1 MANVLNPEPESI
13 TLNTTLEPTTLEPA
27 TELEQ
32 PPFESTS
39 NPETAE
45 VVEVPALDADAPTE
59 PVAKAVPVEAAPAE
73 EIAPEI
79 VAQAEPVVEAKAEPV
94 VAAAAEPVVEA
105 KAEPVVAAKAEPVVE
120 AKAEPVVEAKAEP
133 VVAAVAET
141 AAEIQAA
148 PEAAPPATAAAP
160 VARAKAPEHGLESMD
175 DFSAALAAFERE
187 QAAEAA
193 AVEAYGDKIVSGTVI
208 KQTEKHL
215 VVDVGLKSEGLVPLE
230 QVLDHSGA
238 VRFNPGDVI
247 DVVIEREEPEGGYL
261 VSFERAQRLRIWDT
275 IEKAANDKTPMTGTV
290 ISRVKGGL
298 TVDIGL
304 KAFLPGSQLEI
315 RPVRN
320 LDGYLGQQIEVR
332 VIKLNKKRGNVVVS
346 RKEILEEEQ
355 NAKRSTT
362 LEHLGEGA
370 ILTGT
375 VKNLT
380 DYGAF
385 VDLGGID
392 GLLHITDMSWGRL
405 THPRDL
411 VNVGDEIQ
419 VKVLKFDKDKQRVS
433 LGFKQ
438 LTPDPWLD
446 ASERYPVGAHV
457 KGRVLSVTD
466 YGAFVELEQGIEGL
480 VHLSEMTWSKRLK
493 HPSKLVKP
501 GDEVETV
508 VLSVNP
514 ADRRI
519 SLGMKQLLENPWENL
534 TEKYPTGAVV
544 EGRVRNLTD
553 FGAFIEIEDGIDGL
567 VHVSNL
573 SWTKR
578 VKHPSEIVKKGEK
591 VKAVV
596 LGVEP
601 AEPASLAGHQAVAAR
616 RLGELL
622 RLASG
627 GRRGPRQGAADGAI
641 WSLRRDRGGCRGSLP
656 HLRGRRRRRIEAGD
670 GPGARLQDHQDQ
682 RRGEEGGL
690 EPARHRP
697 GGQPHTGRA
706 LQGGYSQASGLQLHH
721 HARRPDQL
729 AQGRALSRFPF
740 RHQCTTAA
748 LRGGRCCLDFVFHS
762 FSLCPASTLA
772 SATPGVSFQVKE
784 SSTMPRNVDARI
796 PYSAEFQP

>member
-1 MANVLNPEPESI
+1 MANVLNSETESI
-13 TLNTTLEPTTLEPA
+13 TLNTELETPTLEPA

-32 PPFESTS
+32 PSYESTS
-39 NPETAE
+39 NLETAE
-45 VVEVPALDADAPTE
+45 APAINTLDADVNLTE
-59 PVAKAVPVEAAPAE
+59 AEAEAE
-73 EIAPEI
+73 
-79 VAQAEPVVEAKAEPV
+79 AEADAEAKAEAEA
-94 VAAAAEPVVEA
+94 VAAMEAEAPTEAEPVAMQEG
-105 KAEPVVAAKAEPVVE
+105 AE
-120 AKAEPVVEAKAEP
+120 
-133 VVAAVAET
+133 
-141 AAEIQAA
+141 
-148 PEAAPPATAAAP
+148 
-160 VARAKAPEHGLESMD
+160 
-175 DFSAALAAFERE
+175 DFSAALEAFERE

-193 AVEAYGDKIVSGTVI
+193 AVEAYGDKVVSGTVL

-230 QVLDHSGA
+230 QVVDHTGA
-238 VRFNPGDVI
+238 VKFQPGDVI

-261 VSFERAQRLRIWDT
+261 VSYERAQRLRVWDS
-275 IEKAANDKTPMTGTV
+275 IEKAANDKTPVIGTV
-290 ISRVKGGL
+290 VSRVKGGL

-346 RKEILEEEQ
+346 RKEILEEELTS
-355 NAKRSTT
+355 KRSTT
-362 LEHLGEGA
+362 MEHLGEDSV
-370 ILTGT
+370 LTGT

-446 ASERYPVGAHV
+446 ATERYPVGARVH
-457 KGRVLSVTD
+457 GRVLSVTD

-501 GDEVETV
+501 GDEVDTV

-534 TEKYPTGAVV
+534 SERYPSGTLV

-553 FGAFIEIEDGIDGL
+553 FGAFVEIEDGIDGL

-578 VKHPSEIVKKGEK
+578 VKHPSEVVKKGEK

-601 AEPASLAGHQAVAAR
+601 QNR
-616 RLGELL
+616 RLSLGIKQLQPDVWESFFATHRVGDVVHGKVL
-622 RLASG
+622 RTA
-627 GRRGPRQGAADGAI
+627 QFGAFVEIAEGVEGLCHI
-641 WSLRRDRGGCRGSLP
+641 S
-656 HLRGRRRRRIEAGD
+656 EAGD
-670 GPGARLQDHQDQ
+670 EGDHSKLEQGQ
-682 RRGEEGGL
+682 EHEFKIIKINVEEKKVGL
-690 EPARHRP
+690 SL
-697 GGQPHTGRA
+697 RA
-706 LQGGYSQASGLQLHH
+706 VSGHEAS
-721 HARRPDQL
+721 R
-729 AQGRALSRFPF
+729 AQVESYKSDTHKHP
-740 RHQCTTAA
+740 
-748 LRGGRCCLDFVFHS
+748 
-762 FSLCPASTLA
+762 
-772 SATPGVSFQVKE
+772 VS
-784 SSTMPRNVDARI
+784 SSTTTLGDLINWRKNER
-796 PYSAEFQP
+796 

>member
-1 MANVLNPEPESI
+1 MANVLNPETESI
-13 TLNTTLEPTTLEPA
+13 TLNTELEAPTLEPA
-27 TELEQ
+27 TEQVQ
-32 PPFESTS
+32 PLLESTS

-45 VVEVPALDADAPTE
+45 AVEIPALDADAPTE
-59 PVAKAVPVEAAPAE
+59 PEVQAVPVVETTAEAAPAPVATE
-73 EIAPEI
+73 VPAQSEPVAQPEPEIAVPVQAAPQVE
-79 VAQAEPVVEAKAEPV
+79 VAAPVVESAAPVAEVAPPV
-94 VAAAAEPVVEA
+94 V
-105 KAEPVVAAKAEPVVE
+105 
-120 AKAEPVVEAKAEP
+120 
-133 VVAAVAET
+133 
-141 AAEIQAA
+141 
-148 PEAAPPATAAAP
+148 EAAPPAVEVAPPADAPQAAEAPQTVVADAPAPVAAAP
-160 VARAKAPEHGLESMD
+160 AHTHAEHGLESMD

-193 AVEAYGDKIVSGTVI
+193 AVEAYGDKIVSGTVL

-215 VVDVGLKSEGLVPLE
+215 VVDVGLKSEGLVPIE
-230 QVLDHSGA
+230 QVLDHTGA
-238 VRFNPGDVI
+238 VRFQPGDVI
-247 DVVIEREEPEGGYL
+247 EVVIEREEPEGGYL
-261 VSFERAQRLRIWDT
+261 VSYERAQRLRVWDV
-275 IEKAANDKTPMTGTV
+275 IEKAAADKTPVIGTV
-290 ISRVKGGL
+290 VSRVKGGL

-362 LEHLGEGA
+362 LEQLGEGA
-370 ILTGT
+370 VLTGT

-446 ASERYPVGAHV
+446 ATERYPVGAHV
-457 KGRVLSVTD
+457 HGRVLSVTD

-519 SLGMKQLLENPWENL
+519 SLGMKQLMDNPWENL
-534 TEKYPTGAVV
+534 TDRYPAGTVV

-601 AEPASLAGHQAVAAR
+601 QNR
-616 RLGELL
+616 RLSLGIKQLQPDVWESFFAAHRVGDVVHGKVL
-622 RLASG
+622 RTA
-627 GRRGPRQGAADGAI
+627 QFGAFVEIAEGVEGLCHI
-641 WSLRRDRGGCRGSLP
+641 S
-656 HLRGRRRRRIEAGD
+656 EAGD
-670 GPGARLQDHQDQ
+670 
-682 RRGEEGGL
+682 EGGGSKL
-690 EPARHRP
+690 ETGLEHDFKIIKINVEEKKVGLSLRAI
-697 GGQPHTGRA
+697 GQEASRA
-706 LQGGYSQASGLQLHH
+706 QVENYKAEGHKH
-721 HARRPDQL
+721 P
-729 AQGRALSRFPF
+729 
-740 RHQCTTAA
+740 
-748 LRGGRCCLDFVFHS
+748 
-762 FSLCPASTLA
+762 
-772 SATPGVSFQVKE
+772 VS
-784 SSTMPRNVDARI
+784 SSTTTLGDLINWKSER
-796 PYSAEFQP
+796 

>member
-1 MANVLNPEPESI
+1 MANVLNPETESI
-13 TLNTTLEPTTLEPA
+13 TLNTELETPTLDPA
-27 TELEQ
+27 TELDNLSSDDQ
-32 PPFESTS
+32 PLPESTS
-39 NPETAE
+39 NLSSSNIDNSTVAETTS
-45 VVEVPALDADAPTE
+45 LDADALTE
-59 PVAKAVPVEAAPAE
+59 PVAQAAPSYEPEATP
-73 EIAPEI
+73 AP
-79 VAQAEPVVEAKAEPV
+79 P
-94 VAAAAEPVVEA
+94 AAAAEP
-105 KAEPVVAAKAEPVVE
+105 
-120 AKAEPVVEAKAEP
+120 
-133 VVAAVAET
+133 
-141 AAEIQAA
+141 QASA
-148 PEAAPPATAAAP
+148 PEPAPARAAAHSEP
-160 VARAKAPEHGLESMD
+160 AD
-175 DFSAALAAFERE
+175 DFSEALAAFERE

-193 AVEAYGDKIVSGTVI
+193 AVEAYGDKVVSGKVE
-208 KQTEKHL
+208 KQTEKYL

-230 QVLDHSGA
+230 QVVDHTGA
-238 VRFNPGDVI
+238 VKFQPGDII

-261 VSFERAQRLRIWDT
+261 VSYEKAQRLRAWDT
-275 IEKAANDKTPMTGTV
+275 IEKAANDKTPVLGTV
-290 ISRVKGGL
+290 VSRVKGGL
-298 TVDIGL
+298 TVDIGM

-320 LDGYLGQQIEVR
+320 LDTYLGQQIEVR

-355 NAKRSTT
+355 NSKRSATM
-362 LEHLGEGA
+362 EHLAEDGV
-370 ILTGT
+370 LTGT

-419 VKVLKFDKDKQRVS
+419 VKVLKFDKEKQRVS

-446 ASERYPVGAHV
+446 AIERYPVGAKVH
-457 KGRVLSVTD
+457 GRVLSVTD

-501 GDEVETV
+501 GDEVDTV

-519 SLGMKQLLENPWENL
+519 SLGMKQLLENPWESL
-534 TEKYPTGAVV
+534 IEKYPVGAIV

-553 FGAFIEIEDGIDGL
+553 FGAFVEIEDGIDGL

-601 AEPASLAGHQAVAAR
+601 QNR
-616 RLGELL
+616 RLSLGIKQLQPDVWESFFATHRVGDVVHGKIL
-622 RLASG
+622 RTA
-627 GRRGPRQGAADGAI
+627 QFGAFVEIAEGVEGLCHI
-641 WSLRRDRGGCRGSLP
+641 S
-656 HLRGRRRRRIEAGD
+656 EAGD
-670 GPGARLQDHQDQ
+670 PVDGHSPLEQGMEHDFKIIKINV
-682 RRGEEGGL
+682 EEKKVGL
-690 EPARHRP
+690 SLRTSSAHETERPAR
-697 GGQPHTGRA
+697 
-706 LQGGYSQASGLQLHH
+706 
-721 HARRPDQL
+721 
-729 AQGRALSRFPF
+729 
-740 RHQCTTAA
+740 
-748 LRGGRCCLDFVFHS
+748 
-762 FSLCPASTLA
+762 
-772 SATPGVSFQVKE
+772 E
-784 SSTMPRNVDARI
+784 SSSPRQESRREPHKPPVSSSTTTLGDLVNWKNER
-796 PYSAEFQP
+796 

>member
-1 MANVLNPEPESI
+1 MPNVLNPEPESI
-13 TLNTTLEPTTLEPA
+13 TLNSELETITLEPA
-27 TELEQ
+27 TEPDSLPRIDQ
-32 PPFESTS
+32 PLRESTS
-39 NPETAE
+39 NTANTAE
-45 VVEVPALDADAPTE
+45 VVEVVPALDADALTE
-59 PVAKAVPVEAAPAE
+59 PVA
-73 EIAPEI
+73 
-79 VAQAEPVVEAKAEPV
+79 EPVAATAKAE
-94 VAAAAEPVVEA
+94 VATES
-105 KAEPVVAAKAEPVVE
+105 
-120 AKAEPVVEAKAEP
+120 
-133 VVAAVAET
+133 
-141 AAEIQAA
+141 
-148 PEAAPPATAAAP
+148 APPTEEPAKVSAEAYTRIEAAP
-160 VARAKAPEHGLESMD
+160 VAQVAHAAEAHGHEPAD
-175 DFSAALAAFERE
+175 DFSAALAEFERE

-193 AVEAYGDKIVSGTVI
+193 AVEAYGDKLVTGTVI
-208 KQTEKHL
+208 KATDKHL
-215 VVDVGLKSEGLVPLE
+215 VIDVGLKSEGLLPLE
-230 QVLDHSGA
+230 QVLDHAGA
-238 VRFNPGDVI
+238 VKFQPGDSI

-261 VSFERAQRLRIWDT
+261 VSYERAQRLRVWDV
-275 IEKAANDKTPMTGTV
+275 IEKAAADKTPVTGTV

-355 NAKRSTT
+355 NQKRSST
-362 LEHLGEGA
+362 LEHLGEDA

-446 ASERYPVGAHV
+446 ATERYPVGARV

-519 SLGMKQLLENPWENL
+519 SLGMKQLLDNPWENL
-534 TEKYPTGAVV
+534 TERYPAGTIV

-601 AEPASLAGHQAVAAR
+601 QNR
-616 RLGELL
+616 RLSLGIKQLQPDVWESFFAAHRVGDIVHGKVL
-622 RLASG
+622 RTA
-627 GRRGPRQGAADGAI
+627 QFGAFVEIAEGVEGLCHI
-641 WSLRRDRGGCRGSLP
+641 S
-656 HLRGRRRRRIEAGD
+656 EAGD
-670 GPGARLQDHQDQ
+670 EAGGPSKLETGLEHDFKIIKINVEEKKVGLSLRAVSGHEASRAEVQDYKSEN
-682 RRGEEGGL
+682 RGE
-690 EPARHRP
+690 
-697 GGQPHTGRA
+697 RA
-706 LQGGYSQASGLQLHH
+706 E
-721 HARRPDQL
+721 
-729 AQGRALSRFPF
+729 
-740 RHQCTTAA
+740 
-748 LRGGRCCLDFVFHS
+748 RGGGHKQ
-762 FSLCPASTLA
+762 P
-772 SATPGVSFQVKE
+772 VS
-784 SSTMPRNVDARI
+784 SSTTTLGDLINFRKGER
-796 PYSAEFQP
+796 

>member
-1 MANVLNPEPESI
+1 MANVLNPETESI
-13 TLNTTLEPTTLEPA
+13 TLNTEMETPTLETPTLEPA

-32 PPFESTS
+32 PSYESTS
-39 NPETAE
+39 THEAEPSALDGATLNEPTTEHAAAE
-45 VVEVPALDADAPTE
+45 VAEAAADAP
-59 PVAKAVPVEAAPAE
+59 EAY
-73 EIAPEI
+73 
-79 VAQAEPVVEAKAEPV
+79 
-94 VAAAAEPVVEA
+94 AAEA
-105 KAEPVVAAKAEPVVE
+105 H
-120 AKAEPVVEAKAEP
+120 
-133 VVAAVAET
+133 
-141 AAEIQAA
+141 AAEAS
-148 PEAAPPATAAAP
+148 
-160 VARAKAPEHGLESMD
+160 EHVGFEGAE
-175 DFSAALAAFERE
+175 DFSAALEAFERE

-193 AVEAYGDKIVSGTVI
+193 AVEAYGDKIVSGTVV
-208 KQTEKHL
+208 KQTDKHL
-215 VVDVGLKSEGLVPLE
+215 VIDVGLKSEGLVPLE
-230 QVLDHSGA
+230 QVVDHTGA
-238 VRFNPGDVI
+238 VKFNPGDLI

-261 VSFERAQRLRIWDT
+261 VNYEKAQRLRVWDS
-275 IEKAANDKTPMTGTV
+275 IEKAANEKTPVIGTV
-290 ISRVKGGL
+290 VSRVKGGL
-298 TVDIGL
+298 TVDIGI

-355 NAKRSTT
+355 TAKRSNTM
-362 LEHLGEGA
+362 EHLAEGA
-370 ILTGT
+370 VLTGT

-446 ASERYPVGAHV
+446 AAERYPVGARVH
-457 KGRVLSVTD
+457 GRVLSVTD

-534 TEKYPTGAVV
+534 TERYPAGTVV

-553 FGAFIEIEDGIDGL
+553 FGAFVEIEDGIDGL

-578 VKHPSEIVKKGEK
+578 VKHPSEVVKKGEK

-601 AEPASLAGHQAVAAR
+601 QNR
-616 RLGELL
+616 RLSLGIKQLQPDVWESFFAAHRVGDVVHGKVL
-622 RLASG
+622 RTA
-627 GRRGPRQGAADGAI
+627 QFGAFVEIADGVEGLCHV
-641 WSLRRDRGGCRGSLP
+641 S
-656 HLRGRRRRRIEAGD
+656 EAGD
-670 GPGARLQDHQDQ
+670 DGTKLEQGQEHEFKIIKINV
-682 RRGEEGGL
+682 EEKKVGL
-690 EPARHRP
+690 
-697 GGQPHTGRA
+697 
-706 LQGGYSQASGLQLHH
+706 S
-721 HARRPDQL
+721 
-729 AQGRALSRFPF
+729 
-740 RHQCTTAA
+740 
-748 LRGGRCCLDFVFHS
+748 LRGVGKE
-762 FSLCPASTLA
+762 ASRA
-772 SATPGVSFQVKE
+772 QVESYKAESHKHPVS
-784 SSTMPRNVDARI
+784 SSTTTLGDLINWRKNER
-796 PYSAEFQP
+796 

>member
-13 TLNTTLEPTTLEPA
+13 TLNTELEIPTLDTA

-32 PPFESTS
+32 PSFESTS
-39 NPETAE
+39 NTETADA
-45 VVEVPALDADAPTE
+45 VAAVEPTALDADAPTE
-59 PVAKAVPVEAAPAE
+59 PVAEVASAPATDRATDIPAAP
-73 EIAPEI
+73 
-79 VAQAEPVVEAKAEPV
+79 QAE
-94 VAAAAEPVVEA
+94 
-105 KAEPVVAAKAEPVVE
+105 
-120 AKAEPVVEAKAEP
+120 
-133 VVAAVAET
+133 
-141 AAEIQAA
+141 
-148 PEAAPPATAAAP
+148 ATASDLRELAAP
-160 VARAKAPEHGLESMD
+160 VEGPPVVTPADAAEKQADQAEGHAEPAHESHGLESMD

-193 AVEAYGDKIVSGTVI
+193 AVEAYGDKVVSGTVI
-208 KQTEKHL
+208 KATDKHL
-215 VVDVGLKSEGLVPLE
+215 VVDVGLKSEGLVPLD
-230 QVLDHSGA
+230 QVLDHTGA
-238 VRFNPGDVI
+238 VKFNAGDVI

-261 VSFERAQRLRIWDT
+261 VSYEKAQRLRVWDV
-275 IEKAANDKTPMTGTV
+275 IEKAANEKTPVIGTV
-290 ISRVKGGL
+290 VSRVKGGL

-362 LEHLGEGA
+362 LEQLGEGA
-370 ILTGT
+370 VLTGT

-519 SLGMKQLLENPWENL
+519 SLGMKQLLDNPWENL
-534 TEKYPTGAVV
+534 TERYPAGTVV

-578 VKHPSEIVKKGEK
+578 VKHPSEVVKKGEK

-601 AEPASLAGHQAVAAR
+601 QNR
-616 RLGELL
+616 RLSLGIKQLQPDVWESFFATHRVGDIVHGKVL
-622 RLASG
+622 RTA
-627 GRRGPRQGAADGAI
+627 QFGAFVEIAEGVEGLCHI
-641 WSLRRDRGGCRGSLP
+641 S
-656 HLRGRRRRRIEAGD
+656 EAGD
-670 GPGARLQDHQDQ
+670 
-682 RRGEEGGL
+682 EGGGPSKL
-690 EPARHRP
+690 E
-697 GGQPHTGRA
+697 TGLEHDFKIIKINVEEKKVGLSLRA
-706 LQGGYSQASGLQLHH
+706 IGHEAS
-721 HARRPDQL
+721 
-729 AQGRALSRFPF
+729 RAEVQDYKAEREP
-740 RHQCTTAA
+740 
-748 LRGGRCCLDFVFHS
+748 RGGSHKA
-762 FSLCPASTLA
+762 P
-772 SATPGVSFQVKE
+772 VS
-784 SSTMPRNVDARI
+784 SSTTTLGDLINWKSER
-796 PYSAEFQP
+796 

>member
-13 TLNTTLEPTTLEPA
+13 TLNSTLETSTLEPA

-32 PPFESTS
+32 PLSESTS
-39 NPETAE
+39 NPEIAE

-59 PVAKAVPVEAAPAE
+59 PVAQAETVEAATAE
-73 EIAPEI
+73 ETAP
-79 VAQAEPVVEAKAEPV
+79 A
-94 VAAAAEPVVEA
+94 VAAEAAP
-105 KAEPVVAAKAEPVVE
+105 
-120 AKAEPVVEAKAEP
+120 
-133 VVAAVAET
+133 
-141 AAEIQAA
+141 EIQAA
-148 PEAAPPATAAAP
+148 PEAEAAPEAAAVP
-160 VARAKAPEHGLESMD
+160 AAARAKAPEHGLESMD

-193 AVEAYGDKIVSGTVI
+193 AVEAYGDKIVSGTVL

-238 VRFNPGDVI
+238 VKFNPGDVI
-247 DVVIEREEPEGGYL
+247 DVVIEKEEPEGGYL
-261 VSFERAQRLRIWDT
+261 VSYERAQRLRVWDV
-275 IEKAANDKTPMTGTV
+275 IEKAANDKTPVIGTV
-290 ISRVKGGL
+290 VSRVKGGL

-355 NAKRSTT
+355 NSKRSTT
-362 LEHLGEGA
+362 LEHLGEDA

-519 SLGMKQLLENPWENL
+519 SLGMKQLLDNPWENL
-534 TEKYPTGAVV
+534 TEKYPTGAIV

-601 AEPASLAGHQAVAAR
+601 QNR
-616 RLGELL
+616 RLSLGIKQLQPDVWESFFATHRVGDQVHGKVL
-622 RLASG
+622 RTA
-627 GRRGPRQGAADGAI
+627 QFGAFVEIAEGVEGLCHI
-641 WSLRRDRGGCRGSLP
+641 S
-656 HLRGRRRRRIEAGD
+656 EAGD
-670 GPGARLQDHQDQ
+670 DATKLETGMEHEFKIIKINV
-682 RRGEEGGL
+682 EEKKVGL
-690 EPARHRP
+690 SLRAV
-697 GGQPHTGRA
+697 GQEASRA
-706 LQGGYSQASGLQLHH
+706 QVEHYKADSHKH
-721 HARRPDQL
+721 P
-729 AQGRALSRFPF
+729 
-740 RHQCTTAA
+740 
-748 LRGGRCCLDFVFHS
+748 
-762 FSLCPASTLA
+762 
-772 SATPGVSFQVKE
+772 VS
-784 SSTMPRNVDARI
+784 SSTTTLGDLINWKKD
-796 PYSAEFQP
+796 EQK